1 MGKEKDYETFNITT
15 GLWEDEVESPILK
28 RFRHDYEL
36 MEAEREIVTRLLQ
49 QMLNIVEVD

>member
-1 MGKEKDYETFNITT
+1 MGKDKDYETFNITT

-28 RFRHDYEL
+28 RFRQDYEL

-49 QMLNIVEVD
+49 QMLNNEDVD